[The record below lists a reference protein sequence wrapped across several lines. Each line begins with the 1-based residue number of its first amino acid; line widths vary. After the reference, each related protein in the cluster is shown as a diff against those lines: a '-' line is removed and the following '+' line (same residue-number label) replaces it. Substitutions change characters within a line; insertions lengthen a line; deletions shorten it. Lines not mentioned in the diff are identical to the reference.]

1 MTATVTYLGNLRCES
16 THVGSGN
23 TYLTDAPIDNNGK
36 GEAFSPT
43 DTVAAALASCML
55 TVMGIKAQ
63 ELNVTLDGTKALV
76 TKHMAANPRR
86 ISRIDVLLYIKGD
99 CDKRSQLILERVA
112 RTCPVFNSLHA
123 DIVKDINFVWNE

>member
-1 MTATVTYLGNLRCES
+1 MTASVTYLGNLRCES
-16 THVGSGN
+16 THINSGN
-23 TYLTDAPIDNNGK
+23 TYLTDAPTDNNGK

-63 ELNVTLDGTKALV
+63 ELQVTLDGTMASV

-86 ISRIDVLLYIKGD
+86 ISRIDVVLHIKGD
-99 CDKRSQLILERVA
+99 CDKRCQLILERVA
-112 RTCPVFNSLHA
+112 RTCPVFNSLHT
-123 DIVKDINFVWNE
+123 DVVKDISFIWNA